1 MSDNLPVRVVSGAT
15 NLSEFT
21 KLVVPTRE
29 LSRQEWAVYQAA
41 KVKWAAM
48 NTIQQTVMYAMF
60 LEGGLTKFLSSL
72 VTDTITDVLT
82 REDAVPD
89 PRVKTLVQRVNT
101 QSLQA
106 HTNLQLGYREL
117 GARQLAEIQT
127 QDVMPPS
134 PPPVSGWR
142 SLFEGG

>member
-15 NLSEFT
+15 TLSEFT

-29 LSRQEWAVYQAA
+29 LSRQEYAVYQAA

-48 NTIQQTVMYAMF
+48 NTTSQTVMYAKL
-60 LEGGLTKFLSSL
+60 LEGKLADFMSS
-72 VTDTITDVLT
+72 VMTNTMTAIFT
-82 REDAVPD
+82 REEAITH
-89 PRVKTLVQRVNT
+89 PRVKAPMQRANE
-101 QSLQA
+101 QA
-106 HTNLQLGYREL
+106 VESHVRHQMGLNEL

-142 SLFEGG
+142 FLFGGR